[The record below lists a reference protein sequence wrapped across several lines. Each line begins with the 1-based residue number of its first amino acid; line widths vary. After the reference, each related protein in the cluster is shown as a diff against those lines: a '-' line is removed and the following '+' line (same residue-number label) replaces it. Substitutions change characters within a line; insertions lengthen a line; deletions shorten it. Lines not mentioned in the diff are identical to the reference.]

1 VDSAPPHRRLIYY
14 TERVITG
21 PDFSEEHRL
30 ADGTPATLRHI
41 RPDDA
46 AELARGFARLSP
58 ESRYRRFF
66 GGVNQLT
73 DKILHYL
80 TVVDGRDHVALVAT
94 RATDAG
100 EEIGLGVARFVRLA
114 GEPTVAEAAITVV
127 DEVQGRGLGRIL
139 SLTLARAARERGI
152 EHFRGEILADNPSA
166 RQLLEEVGAV
176 LRVEDE
182 GRLVFDVALRDDAAQ
197 PDRFE
202 LVVRRMLRAA
212 STYVVGALQRFGFK
226 NLL

>member
-1 VDSAPPHRRLIYY
+1 
-14 TERVITG
+14 VITG

-30 ADGTPATLRHI
+30 ADGTPVTLRHI

-66 GGVNQLT
+66 GGVNVLT
-73 DKILHYL
+73 DKILRYL
-80 TVVDGRDHVALVAT
+80 TVVDGHDHVALVAT
-94 RATDAG
+94 RVGDGPDGSG
-100 EEIGLGVARFVRLA
+100 EVGLGVARFVRLTD
-114 GEPTVAEAAITVV
+114 EPTVAEAAITVV
-127 DEVQGRGLGRIL
+127 DEVQGRGLGGIL
-139 SLTLARAARERGI
+139 ALTLARAARERGI

-176 LRVEDE
+176 MRVEDE
-182 GRLVFDVALRDDAAQ
+182 GRLVFDVALRDDAAE
-197 PDRFE
+197 PGFDF
-202 LVVRRMLRAA
+202 VVRRMLRAA